1 MKSMI
6 KHHFVFIAALSCCSS
21 GALALDASE
30 LSSLTNTV
38 REMCL
43 HPDRV
48 GDYLNTEGEVKVGA
62 PVLFK
67 IINADLSGKLAY
79 EKWRG
84 ISITA
89 DKYKTD
95 PRQCAIEVL
104 KILQPALHSKRESNV
119 NQQGSVNQQGRVN
132 QSTTGPNSPAV
143 SNVNGN
149 VTIKSGN

>member
-1 MKSMI
+1 MI
-6 KHHFVFIAALSCCSS
+6 KHHLLVIAALCCYSS
-21 GALALDASE
+21 GAFALDASE

-48 GDYLNTEGEVKVGA
+48 GDYLKTEGEVKVGA

-84 ISITA
+84 ISNARSKYWKFCSRHLLLQKAAMSTRRLTGMTA
-89 DKYKTD
+89 TRLTMYTATL
-95 PRQCAIEVL
+95 RLRTA
-104 KILQPALHSKRESNV
+104 SKCPISI
-119 NQQGSVNQQGRVN
+119 GFG
-132 QSTTGPNSPAV
+132 TWP
-143 SNVNGN
+143 
-149 VTIKSGN
+149 

>member
-1 MKSMI
+1 MI
-6 KHHFVFIAALSCCSS
+6 KHHLLVIAALCCYSS
-21 GALALDASE
+21 GAFALDASE

-48 GDYLNTEGEVKVGA
+48 GDYLKTEGEVKVGA

-95 PRQCAIEVL
+95 PRECTIKVL
-104 KILQPALHSKRESNV
+104 EILQPALAAPKSGNV
-119 NQQGSVNQQGRVN
+119 NQTTYGHDSDTVNDVH
-132 QSTTGPNSPAV
+132 
-143 SNVNGN
+143 GN
-149 VTIKSGN
+149 VTITHGK